1 MKKLLTSILILA
13 LCIVEIHAT
22 ETVTSPDGRNTFSFS
37 QENGLFYTISRDG
50 KTIVER
56 SEMGISIDNHLF
68 ESALGI
74 PNEERKFWG
83 ENWCRNLNFV
93 EAKRD
98 TVSSSW
104 AAPYGEWNEI
114 PDCYNEMTLCFRKG
128 QNEELR
134 EGVSGTSYVK
144 SKCYFFNIKVRA
156 YNEGIAFCYEFPETS
171 NGLFLNILDEKTEFR
186 MPQGTK
192 ALCTA
197 WAQGR
202 YTWRELSEP
211 WNEEVERP
219 LTMRL
224 TDGTAVS
231 LLEARCVDYA
241 RTKMVLKGNGIIRLR
256 PYDGVEVMTP
266 FATPWRLLMVGDKMT
281 DLCNHDYMVLNLN
294 APMQSIFELGE
305 GTCDEW
311 QWVKPGKV
319 FRSGL
324 KKSELKKAIDFCAA
338 RNFQYVHLDAGWYGP
353 EMYMASSACS
363 VAKNHDF
370 TIREITAYA
379 KEKGIGVFVYVNQRA
394 LYKELDNV
402 LDSLA
407 AWGVKGVKFGF
418 VQVGNQMWTTWLHE
432 AIKKCAERKL
442 MVNIHDEYRPT
453 GFSRSF
459 PNLMTAEGL
468 AGNEEMPDAA
478 HNVTL
483 PFTRFL
489 CGPAD
494 YTLCYYNSRV
504 KCTKAHQLAMAAVY
518 YSPLTWMFW
527 YDKPDMYK
535 GEPELEFWEQIPTVW
550 DDTKVLQG
558 EPEEYIVT
566 ARRSGETWYVGSLNG
581 LRARTLTLPLDFLEK
596 GVKYVAY
603 LYEDDPDIEKDI
615 DNGKIRAA
623 KRTKVRCT
631 KKNVTCK
638 TVLTLPLIEKGGV
651 AIKIEKHRM

>member
-231 LLEARCVDYA
+231 LLEARCIDYGPH
-241 RTKMVLKGNGIIRLR
+241 KN
-256 PYDGVEVMTP
+256 GVEGQRYYT
-266 FATPWRLLMVGDKMT
+266 
-281 DLCNHDYMVLNLN
+281 
-294 APMQSIFELGE
+294 
-305 GTCDEW
+305 
-311 QWVKPGKV
+311 
-319 FRSGL
+319 
-324 KKSELKKAIDFCAA
+324 
-338 RNFQYVHLDAGWYGP
+338 
-353 EMYMASSACS
+353 SS
-363 VAKNHDF
+363 
-370 TIREITAYA
+370 
-379 KEKGIGVFVYVNQRA
+379 
-394 LYKELDNV
+394 
-402 LDSLA
+402 SL
-407 AWGVKGVKFGF
+407 
-418 VQVGNQMWTTWLHE
+418 
-432 AIKKCAERKL
+432 
-442 MVNIHDEYRPT
+442 
-453 GFSRSF
+453 
-459 PNLMTAEGL
+459 
-468 AGNEEMPDAA
+468 
-478 HNVTL
+478 
-483 PFTRFL
+483 
-489 CGPAD
+489 
-494 YTLCYYNSRV
+494 
-504 KCTKAHQLAMAAVY
+504 
-518 YSPLTWMFW
+518 
-527 YDKPDMYK
+527 
-535 GEPELEFWEQIPTVW
+535 
-550 DDTKVLQG
+550 
-558 EPEEYIVT
+558 
-566 ARRSGETWYVGSLNG
+566 
-581 LRARTLTLPLDFLEK
+581 
-596 GVKYVAY
+596 
-603 LYEDDPDIEKDI
+603 
-615 DNGKIRAA
+615 
-623 KRTKVRCT
+623 
-631 KKNVTCK
+631 
-638 TVLTLPLIEKGGV
+638 
-651 AIKIEKHRM
+651 